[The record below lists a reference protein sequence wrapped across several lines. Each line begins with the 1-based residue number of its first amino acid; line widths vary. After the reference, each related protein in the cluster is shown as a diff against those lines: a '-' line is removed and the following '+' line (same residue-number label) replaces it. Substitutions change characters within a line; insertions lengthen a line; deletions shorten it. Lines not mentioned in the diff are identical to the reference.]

1 MLDSSVVLGGLLVSG
16 GALGA
21 GLVVEE
27 SEKDIS

>member
-1 MLDSSVVLGGLLVSG
+1 MLGGLLVSG

-27 SEKDIS
+27 SEKNIYRSPN

>member
-1 MLDSSVVLGGLLVSG
+1 MLGGLLVSG

-27 SEKDIS
+27 SEEKIYRSPN

>member
-1 MLDSSVVLGGLLVSG
+1 MLGGLLVSG

-27 SEKDIS
+27 SEKKYIVEN